1 MHLLLILLFRYGK
14 HYVPNICLKL
24 SASSPDDDTESDD
37 SSPLDLRSPTQRER
51 LTSLCSSSNTATAA
65 LITGACEATATGGEL
80 TTGAD
85 KETEE
90 EDEEILDVDSSPDD
104 EQGVYRY
111 YRTHTQC

>member
-1 MHLLLILLFRYGK
+1 MHLLLIMLFRYGK

-65 LITGACEATATGGEL
+65 LITGAAAEPAATGGEL

-104 EQGVYRY
+104 EQGV
-111 YRTHTQC
+111 

>member
-1 MHLLLILLFRYGK
+1 MHLLLNILFRYGK

-24 SASSPDDDTESDD
+24 SASSSPDDDTESDD

-51 LTSLCSSSNTATAA
+51 LTSLCSGSNTATAA
-65 LITGACEATATGGEL
+65 LITGAATEQAATGGEL

-85 KETEE
+85 KEEKTAEE

-104 EQGVYRY
+104 EQGV
-111 YRTHTQC
+111 

>member
-1 MHLLLILLFRYGK
+1 MHLLLIMLFRYGK

-51 LTSLCSSSNTATAA
+51 LTSLCSTAA
-65 LITGACEATATGGEL
+65 LITGAATEPAATGDEL

-104 EQGVYRY
+104 EQGVY

>member
-65 LITGACEATATGGEL
+65 LITGAATEPAATEGEL

-85 KETEE
+85 KETEH
-90 EDEEILDVDSSPDD
+90 EDEEILDVDSSPYD
-104 EQGVYRY
+104 EQGV
-111 YRTHTQC
+111 

>member
-1 MHLLLILLFRYGK
+1 MHLLLIMLFRYGK

-24 SASSPDDDTESDD
+24 SASSSPDDDTESDD

-65 LITGACEATATGGEL
+65 LITGASELAATGGEL

-90 EDEEILDVDSSPDD
+90 EDEEILDVGSSPDD
-104 EQGVYRY
+104 EQGV
-111 YRTHTQC
+111 

>member
-1 MHLLLILLFRYGK
+1 MLFRYGK

-24 SASSPDDDTESDD
+24 SASSPDTESDD

-65 LITGACEATATGGEL
+65 LITGASEAAATGDER

-104 EQGVYRY
+104 EQGV
-111 YRTHTQC
+111 